1 MRYGVILSYDHA
13 TIRALDGK
21 VDLLLTPLGVGDRL
35 ADWGIVQDKIQQFD
49 WWQGIE
55 VDGLQL
61 TATPAQRYGATHF
74 RRRRLERRPIQA
86 PSVSLGN
93 PMHGQTILRY

>member
-13 TIRALDGK
+13 TIRTLDGK

-61 TATPAQRYGATHF
+61 AATPAQRYGATHF
-74 RRRRLERRPIQA
+74 RRRGG
-86 PSVSLGN
+86 SVG
-93 PMHGQTILRY
+93 RYKPRQPW

>member
-1 MRYGVILSYDHA
+1 MILSYDHA

-74 RRRRLERRPIQA
+74 RRRGVERRPIQT
-86 PSVSLGN
+86 PSALVIPRMDKSFLVTRLN
-93 PMHGQTILRY
+93 T